1 MSDKQGSKQSWDIL
15 DAKDSNG
22 NTALHVAAGNFNKQ
36 KFKSFKLF
44 STIQVGCYSP
54 ILFGSLLI
62 LPILT
67 NLFFNQLIIF
77 IKF

>member
-44 STIQVGCYSP
+44 YTVYYKKVLQHKSTNKISMY
-54 ILFGSLLI
+54 LI
-62 LPILT
+62 
-67 NLFFNQLIIF
+67 
-77 IKF
+77 K